1 MKEALLHTS
10 IAGNE
15 LWRIGLL
22 FAILLLAM
30 LGGRILKFL
39 LNRQAKAVAEN
50 RPILSSGYRG
60 IGRAAPFL
68 FLTIGLQTGLQ
79 FLHLGSAEGFVGT
92 IAAILFT
99 IAVACVAYFV
109 AEVPTQWLAYRAA
122 KTEGKL
128 DDMLAPII
136 GNCLRITIVVL
147 AVVQVAQIISGKEIT
162 SILAGLG
169 IGGLAVALA
178 AQDTLRNFFGSIV
191 LLVDKPFEIGE
202 RINIDGHDGPVESVG
217 LRSTRIRTL
226 EGHLVSIPNGEL
238 ANKAIWN
245 IAKRPH
251 IRRIFNIG
259 ITYETPLEKVHEAK
273 AIMEDVLRDHPGMHP
288 DYPPRVY
295 FNNFNDSSLNLF
307 AIYWYHPAAYWDYM
321 QFTDQVN
328 TAIFDRFNQAGIE
341 FAYPTQTLHL
351 SGQSDLPAD
360 AGAPPPPPSPIG

>member
-1 MKEALLHTS
+1 MEIKNILLETS
-10 IAGNE
+10 IANNQ
-15 LWRIGLL
+15 LWQIGLL
-22 FAILLLAM
+22 FGILLLAM
-30 LGGRILKFL
+30 LIGRTVKFI
-39 LNRQAKAVAEN
+39 LNRQAIATAN
-50 RPILSSGYRG
+50 TRPILSSGYRG
-60 IGRAAPFL
+60 IARAMPFL
-68 FLTIGLQTGLQ
+68 LLSVGLQAGIQ
-79 FLHLGSAEGFVGT
+79 FIHLGNAAGFVET
-92 IAAILFT
+92 TAAIIFT
-99 IAVACVAYFV
+99 VAVACVVYCL
-109 AEVPTQWLAYRAA
+109 AEVPTLWLAYRAS

-136 GNCLRITIVVL
+136 GNSLRVTIIIL
-147 AVVQVAQIISGKEIT
+147 AIVQIAQIISGKEIT

-191 LLVDKPFEIGE
+191 LLIDKPFEIGD

-259 ITYETPLEKVHEAK
+259 ITYETPLPKVNEAK
-273 AIMEDVLRDHPGMHP
+273 SIIEEVLRDHPGMHP

-307 AIYWYHPAAYWDYM
+307 AIYWFHPAAYWDYM
-321 QFTDQVN
+321 QFSDQVN
-328 TAIFDRFNQAGIE
+328 TAILERFNEAGIE

-351 SGQSDLPAD
+351 ANQTNLPGEVPTPPTSG
-360 AGAPPPPPSPIG
+360 